1 MQAATSED
9 DTQAPTPDQDTRLLT
24 GSIVVISGLSSKPE
38 LNGKSAKVKGYIT
51 ASGRYSVVPVG
62 LESAIGI
69 KRANLK
75 QDTAARL
82 PSAEEVDDE
91 SEYPLADALAV
102 LDVLDSLDD
111 YAPAVAVACLT
122 RCVKAL
128 MDEEA
133 ADGEV
138 APERALRGA
147 CNALRANARAN
158 HQHRELCVAAP
169 TPTRTPLAQPWP
181 IISS

>member
-1 MQAATSED
+1 MGAQVTQSRFFESILEQTKCLFSGGPGEEASPSAATNGAPHE
-9 DTQAPTPDQDTRLLT
+9 TAQAVAWPP
-24 GSIVVISGLSSKPE
+24 
-38 LNGKSAKVKGYIT
+38 
-51 ASGRYSVVPVG
+51 
-62 LESAIGI
+62 
-69 KRANLK
+69 
-75 QDTAARL
+75 RL
-82 PSAEEVDDE
+82 PKLMRRCYAEE
-91 SEYPLADALAV
+91 PADRPDFAGV
-102 LDVLDSLDD
+102 LDVLDSLED

-133 ADGEV
+133 ADGEI

>member
-38 LNGKSAKVKGYIT
+38 LNDKSAKVKGYIT

-69 KRANLK
+69 KRTNLK

-102 LDVLDSLDD
+102 LDVLDSQGNFIMAKPRL
-111 YAPAVAVACLT
+111 VVQQ
-122 RCVKAL
+122 K
-128 MDEEA
+128 
-133 ADGEV
+133 GFFH
-138 APERALRGA
+138 RAF
-147 CNALRANARAN
+147 NVWVTVN
-158 HQHRELCVAAP
+158 P
-169 TPTRTPLAQPWP
+169 QP
-181 IISS
+181 